1 MTRKFVI
8 TPDGEGFVDFTP
20 EEEAQLIKDREA
32 EVIRREAE
40 TAKQAKLASGKQK
53 LKDLGLDDDELKQI
67 LGI

>member
-32 EVIRREAE
+32 EVIRREPE
-40 TAKQAKLASGKQK
+40 TAKQAKLASGKAK
-53 LKDLGLDDDELKQI
+53 LKELGLDDDELKQI